1 MRKANNLPSS
11 CAVVMKSGNLNFL
24 EPSGSLQACN
34 WTALS
39 LSNVLIEQQMHSG
52 FMDVILLRNHQHV
65 SATHVDIC
73 KNTNNICIHVLTTLQ
88 MATGLAGTCS

>member
-1 MRKANNLPSS
+1 
-11 CAVVMKSGNLNFL
+11 
-24 EPSGSLQACN
+24 
-34 WTALS
+34 
-39 LSNVLIEQQMHSG
+39 MHFG

-88 MATGLAGTCS
+88 MTTELAGTCWYHYAIKLHLQKAHFLVFNISWYILCS